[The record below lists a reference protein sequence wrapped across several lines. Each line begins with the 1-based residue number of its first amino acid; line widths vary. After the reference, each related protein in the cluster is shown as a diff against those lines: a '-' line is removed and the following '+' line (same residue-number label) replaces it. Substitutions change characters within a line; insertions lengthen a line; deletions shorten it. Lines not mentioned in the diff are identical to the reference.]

1 MSYLTDK
8 YQKYVSFN
16 NSLEVDIFPQKIFW
30 TAIVTVFAVANA
42 SVDRI
47 HKLIFI
53 VLQNLPIKG
62 IENYLIKYNDEVK
75 KAEIGIHYIISIK
88 GLLFFVAFLAL
99 ACPIVISVR
108 RSRSFWHKL
117 GIKRIAVAAVYF
129 FLALSLLAFPY
140 SYPYG
145 LNADPS
151 GLSGLGLSYGR
162 MSLSP
167 FSESYE
173 IVARRLLKPAIA
185 YFIQMQGNL
194 LYYLFS
200 LICIYILIFMTLVF
214 LEFKISSKHRLG
226 ENKPI
231 IYTRK
236 FWVYLSVM
244 TSSYMMVCFQWPG
257 YPENIS
263 FILILLAACLPMSR
277 QARLGIVALCM
288 VNHDGSAFALIPI
301 ILFCFPKKEII
312 PALFAVVL
320 FYGIW
325 FLSHGL
331 NLHQGLASHVV
342 VGNHSN
348 WSLLT
353 KNPGL
358 AVAGVFFAYKLLW
371 FLLLYAMQRLWSQGE
386 RETALTIAS
395 ITLFSLI
402 MLLLAWDTTRLSGFG
417 FLGMLIALA
426 VVANDY
432 SQLAIRQRQILLV
445 IVYANLVVPS
455 YNILLEIPDSAFH
468 YPYLGIY
475 KAIEQL
481 VQLVL
486 P

>member
-1 MSYLTDK
+1 MSYLTDR

-16 NSLEVDIFPQKIFW
+16 NSLEADIVPQKYFW
-30 TAIVTVFAVANA
+30 TAIVIVFAVANT

-53 VLQNLPIKG
+53 VLQNLPVKG
-62 IENYLIKYNDEVK
+62 IENSLIKYEVE

-88 GLLFFVAFLAL
+88 GFLFFVAFLAL
-99 ACPIVISVR
+99 ACPIIVSVM
-108 RSRSFWHKL
+108 RSPSFWHKL

-145 LNADPS
+145 LNAHPS
-151 GLSGLGLSYGR
+151 GLSGLGLSYGK

-167 FSESYE
+167 FAESYE

-214 LEFKISSKHRLG
+214 LESKISSKHRIG
-226 ENKPI
+226 ENKLI

-301 ILFCFPKKEII
+301 ILFCFPKQERI
-312 PALFAVVL
+312 PALFTVVL

-325 FLSHGL
+325 FFSHGL
-331 NLHQGLASHVV
+331 NLHKGLASHVV

-371 FLLLYAMQRLWSQGE
+371 FLLLYATQRLWSQGE
-386 RETALTIAS
+386 REIALAIAS
-395 ITLFSLI
+395 ITLFSLV
-402 MLLLAWDTTRLSGFG
+402 MLLLAWDTTRLTGFG
-417 FLGMLIALA
+417 FLGMLIALV

-432 SQLAIRQRQILLV
+432 SQLVISQRQILLA
-445 IVYANLVVPS
+445 IVSANIIIPS
-455 YNILLEIPDSAFH
+455 YNILLEIPDSLFH

-475 KAIEQL
+475 KAIEQI